1 MVRHLARPLIERIP
15 SARNV
20 ARGVLARSA
29 TAQRV
34 AYARTN
40 RRLFSD
46 FFQHDRMLGDRIRV
60 EAYEKGFD
68 KHLREDDVV
77 VDLGTGTGVLA
88 FLAARRV
95 ARVHAVEHGSI
106 IEAAAAVAA
115 DNGID
120 NVTFHR
126 THSSKLE
133 LGEKVDAI
141 VHEQIGE
148 GAYDERAVENLAE
161 LRERVLKPGGRIYPA
176 LLDLCI
182 EPVQLRDDFRAPFV
196 WQQTIADTD
205 FRRLRDFA
213 KPTPD
218 YLLKRLR
225 PFPFGHFL
233 CDPKPVVSLDLQTAT
248 ADSLPRSISYE
259 RQVTKAGILDGFCAY
274 FNAGFDDEVRLTSSP
289 DAPGTSWGQILM
301 RVESQQVAV
310 GDTIRLTFQA
320 DPLSRVNSWR
330 WDWKL
335 GSTVRK
341 A

>member
-1 MVRHLARPLIERIP
+1 
-15 SARNV
+15 V
-20 ARGVLARSA
+20 ARGVVARSPA
-29 TAQRV
+29 AQRV
-34 AYARTN
+34 VYARRN
-40 RRLFSD
+40 RQQFSD

-60 EAYEKGFD
+60 AAYERGFD
-68 KHLREDDVV
+68 KHLGKDDVV

-95 ARVHAVEHGSI
+95 NRVHAVEHGSI
-106 IEAAAAVAA
+106 IEAAEAVAA

-126 THSSKLE
+126 VHSSKLE
-133 LGEKVDAI
+133 LGETVDAI
-141 VHEQIGE
+141 IHEQIGE
-148 GAYDERAVENLAE
+148 GAYNERAVENLAE

-196 WQQTIADTD
+196 WQQTIDGTD
-205 FRRLRDFA
+205 FRQLRRFA

-218 YLLKRLR
+218 YLLKTFR

-233 CDPKPVVSLDLQTAT
+233 CDPEPVVCLDLETAT
-248 ADSLPRSISYE
+248 ADSMPRSISYE
-259 RQVTKAGILDGFCAY
+259 RQVTKAGTLDGFCAY
-274 FNAGFDDEVRLTSSP
+274 FDAGFDSKVRFTSSP
-289 DAPGTSWGQILM
+289 DAPGTSWGQILL
-301 RVESQQVAV
+301 RVESQTVAV
-310 GDTIRLTFQA
+310 GDTIRLDLQA
-320 DPLSRVNSWR
+320 DPLSRLASWR
-330 WDWKL
+330 WEWES

>member
-1 MVRHLARPLIERIP
+1 MIERIP
-15 SARNV
+15 SARDV
-20 ARGVLARSA
+20 ARGVLARSP

-34 AYARTN
+34 VYARRN
-40 RRLFSD
+40 RQQFSD

-60 EAYEKGFD
+60 RAYEQGFD
-68 KHLREDDVV
+68 KHLGQDDVV
-77 VDLGTGTGVLA
+77 VDLGTGTGLLA

-106 IEAAAAVAA
+106 IEAAEAVAA

-120 NVTFHR
+120 NVTFHH

-141 VHEQIGE
+141 IHEQIGE
-148 GAYDERAVENLAE
+148 GAYNERAVENLSE
-161 LRERVLKPGGRIYPA
+161 LRERVLKPSGRIYPA
-176 LLDLCI
+176 LLDLYI
-182 EPVQLRDDFRAPFV
+182 EPVQLQDDFRDPFV
-196 WQQTIADTD
+196 WQQTIDGTD

-213 KPTPD
+213 KPTHE
-218 YLLKRLR
+218 YLLKTFR

-233 CDPKPVVSLDLQTAT
+233 CNPEPVVCLDLQTAT
-248 ADSLPRSISYE
+248 ADSLPQSISYQ

-274 FNAGFDDEVRLTSSP
+274 FNAGFDTELRFTSSP
-289 DAPGTSWGQILM
+289 DGPGTSWGQIML
-301 RVESQQVAV
+301 RVQSQEVAV
-310 GDTIRLTFQA
+310 GDTIRLDLHA
-320 DPLSRVNSWR
+320 DPLSRLRSWR
-330 WDWKL
+330 WDWQS

>member
-1 MVRHLARPLIERIP
+1 MSRSIFEQIP
-15 SARNV
+15 SAREV
-20 ARGVLARSA
+20 ARAVVDRSP
-29 TAQRV
+29 TAQRIV
-34 AYARTN
+34 YAQSN

-60 EAYEKGFD
+60 EAYERGFD
-68 KHLREDDVV
+68 KHLRADDVV

-95 ARVHAVEHGSI
+95 AQVHAIEHGPI
-106 IEAAAAVAA
+106 IEAAEAVAA
-115 DNGID
+115 DNGIA

-148 GAYDERAVENLAE
+148 AAYDERAVENLAE
-161 LRERVLKPGGRIYPA
+161 LREQVLKPGGRIYPA
-176 LLDLCI
+176 LLDLYI
-182 EPVQLRDDFRAPFV
+182 EPIQLHDDFRAPFV
-196 WQQTIADTD
+196 WQQQIDGID

-213 KPTPD
+213 KPTPE
-218 YLLKRLR
+218 YLIKRFR

-233 CDPKPVVSLDLQTAT
+233 CEPEPVVSLDLQTAT
-248 ADSLPRSISYE
+248 ADSMPRSITYE
-259 RQVTKAGILDGFCAY
+259 RQVTKPGTLDGFCVY
-274 FNAGFDDEVRLTSSP
+274 FGAGFDEELRFSSAP
-289 DAPGTSWGQILM
+289 DAPGTSWGQILL
-301 RVESQQVAV
+301 RVESQEVAV
-310 GDTIRLTFQA
+310 GDTIRLDLEA

-330 WDWKL
+330 WAWDL
-335 GSTVRK
+335 GSTVRR